1 MGSPKPS
8 NRRKTPM
15 KSIRTDLVVPPH
27 VALADHFAD
36 PGASERPLRIRL
48 TSGEAFDCHA
58 PVFDIE
64 ELVLVVT
71 TSGGVT
77 RKVRPADIQTL
88 SERRPSWP
96 AYASLGLVTVV
107 PGAGLSALLVPL
119 LSPLGALDGAILGA
133 FGGAVAF
140 ATVPWVLATFS
151 PVAYSRLLGRTGFA
165 HWRTVFAKGEPPCAR
180 SQ

>member
-15 KSIRTDLVVPPH
+15 KSIRTDLSVPPH

-48 TSGEAFDCHA
+48 TSGEEFDCHA

-96 AYASLGLVTVV
+96 AYASLGLV
-107 PGAGLSALLVPL
+107 PGVGLSALLVPL

-165 HWRTVFAKGEPPCAR
+165 HWRTVVAKGEPPCAR

>member
-88 SERRPSWP
+88 SERRPSSP
-96 AYASLGLVTVV
+96 AYASLGLVKVV
-107 PGAGLSALLVPL
+107 RGAGPRAPLVPRLPPLGPLGRAIPGAV
-119 LSPLGALDGAILGA
+119 
-133 FGGAVAF
+133 GGAGGFAGVAW
-140 ATVPWVLATFS
+140 VPATF
-151 PVAYSRLLGRTGFA
+151 
-165 HWRTVFAKGEPPCAR
+165 
-180 SQ
+180 